1 MKKNKNLDLKNNSF
15 RISNKKNMN
24 KNRSR
29 NKNRTKRTK
38 FKKKKNNKCDDFF
51 LLVPKGYKFINFSFG
66 HKIKNRFI
74 CYKKSKL
81 N

>member
-1 MKKNKNLDLKNNSF
+1 MLDDP
-15 RISNKKNMN
+15 ISNIVVEIAKT
-24 KNRSR
+24 S
-29 NKNRTKRTK
+29 
-38 FKKKKNNKCDDFF
+38 KKKKNNKCDDFF